1 MLRALEL
8 TNFKCFAQQR
18 IELGAVTLLAG
29 QNGMG
34 KSTVLQSL
42 LLIQQSDAL
51 TRAIAM
57 AVEQDEENAK
67 GFISRKD
74 APMELRG
81 GPPLVLNGQYVSS
94 GTSRDLLCE
103 SANRDTVAIKV
114 QWVDRDDGE
123 GNLVPSVIDMTFDA
137 SGHDRDTM
145 TLGETTFYG
154 PDLGIPFRGRARYL
168 AAERIGPRMSHAV
181 SAYHVDDL
189 DAVGHDGAYAVA
201 FLESHAGDEVEVAL
215 RRHDAPAIT
224 LAEQVSAWMTEISPG
239 IRLHTQ
245 QVPEVNAAALSVS
258 FTSGVAASRRFRP
271 TSVGFGISYT
281 LPVVVTLLAA
291 RPGTLLLI
299 ENPEAHLHP
308 RGQMALG
315 ELIARAGAAG
325 IQVIVETHSDHVV
338 NGVRLAVKD
347 KKIAADQVKFNYF
360 TRRDEG
366 DRLVHEVVS
375 PRIDAD
381 GRLDQWPDG
390 FFDQWDLAL
399 ERLI

>member
-1 MLRALEL
+1 MLRAIEL

-18 IELGAVTLLAG
+18 VELGAVTLLAG

-42 LLIQQSDAL
+42 LLIQQSETL
-51 TRAIAM
+51 TRAIVL
-57 AVEQDEENAK
+57 AVEQDEENERGVAR
-67 GFISRKD
+67 ID

-81 GPPLVLNGQYVSS
+81 RPPLVLNGQYVSA

-103 SANRDTVAIKV
+103 SASRDTVAIKFE
-114 QWVDRDDGE
+114 WDDSDDGK
-123 GNLVPSVIDMTFDA
+123 GNLVPSLLDMTFDA
-137 SGHDRDTM
+137 SGHERDTM
-145 TLGETTFYG
+145 SLDAITFYG
-154 PDLGIPFRGRARYL
+154 PDLGTPFRGRARYL

-201 FLESHAGDEVEVAL
+201 FLESHAGQEVEPAL
-215 RRHDAPAIT
+215 RRDDAPAIT
-224 LAEQVSAWMTEISPG
+224 LVEQVSAWMAEISPG

-245 QVPEVNAAALSVS
+245 RVPEVNAAALSVS
-258 FTSGVAASRRFRP
+258 FTSGAAASRRFRP

-315 ELIARAGAAG
+315 EMIARAGAAG

-338 NGVRLAVKD
+338 NGVRLAVKE
-347 KKIAADQVKFNYF
+347 KKIKAGQVRFDYF

-366 DRLVHEVVS
+366 DRLIHEVVS

-381 GRLDQWPDG
+381 GRLDQWPEG